1 MIGDT
6 TTAATAVAPAAA
18 TLAGGGGGAARGAG
32 LLRAR
37 RRRRGLRALPVLP
50 FAAYL
55 GVFLVVPAIAVV
67 VGAFESPAGRPT
79 LANLHIAA
87 TGTYRQGFV
96 TSLELS
102 LITSLVPAAVGAV
115 VAYAIHVGRP
125 TSLLRRVTVTAAGVF
140 SQFGGVPLAFLFIA
154 SLGTTGLATNWLAD
168 VGIHLDALGFNLY
181 SMSGVAVVYPYFQIP
196 LMVLVLLPGL
206 EALRPDWREA
216 ASNLGA
222 SSRQYWRY
230 VAAPAL
236 APAFLGATLLLFGFA
251 FAAYA
256 TADALTSGSLPL
268 TAIQIGSFLNGNVI
282 AGQQNVGNALALGML
297 VVVGAVMAL
306 YLVLQRRASRW
317 LR

>member
-1 MIGDT
+1 MIADT
-6 TTAATAVAPAAA
+6 TTATAAAPAAGS
-18 TLAGGGGGAARGAG
+18 AGGGGLRSLHATMA
-32 LLRAR
+32 RAR
-37 RRRRGLRALPVLP
+37 RRRALGRSLPLVP

-55 GVFLVVPAIAVV
+55 GVFLVVPAVAVV
-67 VGAFESPAGRPT
+67 VGAFEGPT
-79 LANLHIAA
+79 GGA
-87 TGTYRQGFV
+87 TLSNVRTAIEGTYRQGFL

-102 LITSLVPAAVGAV
+102 LITSVIPALVGTA

-125 TSLLRRVTVTAAGVF
+125 DSLLRRLTVTASGVF

-154 SLGTTGLATNWLAD
+154 SLGTTGLATQWLAD
-168 VGIHLDALGFNLY
+168 VGIHLDALGFSLY
-181 SMSGVAVVYPYFQIP
+181 SMSGVALVYPYFQIP
-196 LMVLVLLPGL
+196 LMVLVILPGL
-206 EALRPDWREA
+206 QALRPDWREA

-222 SSRQYWRY
+222 SSAQYWRY

-256 TADALTSGSLPL
+256 TADAMTSGSLPL

-297 VVVGAVMAL
+297 VVVGAVMAV